1 VRRARGGTTER
12 TYLMA
17 DKSQHMRIVIIGLI
31 VIGIL
36 FLLAVEIQRP

>member
-1 VRRARGGTTER
+1 
-12 TYLMA
+12 MA